1 MTDLVSVIMPVYNT
15 EKFVSEAI
23 CSVVDQTYPHWELL
37 VINDGSRDRSEEII
51 RKFGDKR
58 IRYFYQS
65 NQGVSAARNLGLE
78 KMSGSFFCFLDA
90 DDVLPLDSLE
100 ARLEVFRVNR
110 NIDFVDGTVNIFDAS
125 LRTLLK
131 TWKPSVKGNPL
142 RSLVR
147 LDGKSFF
154 GPTWMVR
161 ITPGTTYQMDKELS
175 HGEDLLFYISI
186 AQQGKY
192 AYTDSVILNYRKN
205 SGSAMSNLEGLARG
219 YSLLT
224 EKVKVMPAVAAQ
236 DKLVLQ
242 FKTRKI
248 MFLSFLSR
256 RKVLRALHYLV
267 TGTL

>member
-1 MTDLVSVIMPVYNT
+1 MTDLVSVIMPVYNA
-15 EKFVSEAI
+15 ERFISEAI
-23 CSVVDQTYPHWELL
+23 CSVVNQTYPHWELL
-37 VINDGSRDRSEEII
+37 IINDGSKDRSEEII
-51 RKFGDKR
+51 RSFDDQR
-58 IRYFYQS
+58 IRYFYQA

-90 DDVLPLDSLE
+90 DDVFPVDSLE
-100 ARLEVFRVNR
+100 ARLEVFRTHGDV
-110 NIDFVDGTVNIFDAS
+110 DFVDGTVHIFDAS
-125 LRTLLK
+125 LRTLLN
-131 TWKPSVKGNPL
+131 TWKPSADGNPL

-147 LDGKSFF
+147 LDGRCFF
-154 GPTWMVR
+154 GATWMIR
-161 ITPGTTYQMDKELS
+161 IRPGTLYQMDRALS

-186 AQQGKY
+186 AQRGKY
-192 AYTDSVILNYRKN
+192 SYTSSVILNNRRN
-205 SGSAMSNLEGLARG
+205 PGSAMSNLEGLARG

-224 EKVKVMPAVAAQ
+224 EKVKVMPAVAAR
-236 DKLVLQ
+236 DKLVLR